1 MTQNISLMFDHAH
14 TWSIVLMLKPTLVL
28 TLMIFWFVCPV
39 CATLSQQPASP
50 PAMEFDCCCFLLQSR
65 SLLVVVVVGGWGG
78 VGGKG
83 WEGWHGSSIFQ
94 RVKCASRVSHPELH
108 AKSWR
113 QLCTMSG
120 AKARTC
126 NRHMLGEGTK
136 PKKNPKNNRFLKCIF
151 FGHIPLQVRKCVSV
165 CFLVHHVHKHCMLIF
180 CVLNLKSV
188 DVHSGIRLKPNKR
201 HFFLPV
207 RTIDGGVCDS
217 QLVLWK
223 IKLWPL
229 LMRWQCCIGCTL
241 LREKTLQ
248 LFLMMENTLN
258 FGGCFAR
265 QIHFLPPNL
274 ASLEKL
280 GAAPSTAVI
289 LTD

>member
-1 MTQNISLMFDHAH
+1 
-14 TWSIVLMLKPTLVL
+14 MLKSTLVS

-39 CATLSQQPASP
+39 CVTLSQEPGVTPAASP
-50 PAMEFDCCCFLLQSR
+50 PAMKFDCCCILLQSS
-65 SLLVVVVVGGWGG
+65 SLLVVVGGGGW
-78 VGGKG
+78 GGKG

-126 NRHMLGEGTK
+126 NRHMLGEGTN
-136 PKKNPKNNRFLKCIF
+136 PKKNPKNNRFFKCIF
-151 FGHIPLQVRKCVSV
+151 FGHIPLQVRKRVSNS
-165 CFLVHHVHKHCMLIF
+165 
-180 CVLNLKSV
+180 NLQSV
-188 DVHSGIRLKPNKR
+188 DVHSGIQLLHQVKAQQERFFPSSPNNWWGCVRLTAYTCALKDKTVAIANEVTML
-201 HFFLPV
+201 HWLH
-207 RTIDGGVCDS
+207 
-217 QLVLWK
+217 LVK
-223 IKLWPL
+223 
-229 LMRWQCCIGCTL
+229 G
-241 LREKTLQ
+241 KTLQ
-248 LFLMMENTLN
+248 LFLMMENTLH

-265 QIHFLPPNL
+265 RIHFLPPNL
-274 ASLEKL
+274 ASLEKP